1 MSCYN
6 FQGRTQPVSSVPLDS
21 NLAVQRIRTCA
32 LQVEKSLSLCPN
44 VSAPLGTLVV
54 HNPSSQSLECFPP
67 TDAEPGDVLVY
78 TGASP
83 YGVEWQPVV
92 SGGGGSTT
100 PGFSSIVMEARTVTT
115 SWTTAG
121 GLAPLDYDTATLYPP
136 TTTDYIY
143 PATINPSDIGIN
155 APGVFLAQATIPLS
169 RQAGGDSSQLIF
181 RFELNT
187 VPLPGTFYTPQI
199 VSTTPPGPPIQRAFS
214 VSCHTIFSA
223 SPGDILRI
231 TGLSIVNNSVVFITD
246 PNTLVVSVVR
256 LQ

>member
-6 FQGRTQPVSSVPLDS
+6 FQGQFQLHTIPFSSD
-21 NLAVQRIRTCA
+21 LAVHKIRTCN
-32 LQVEKSLSLCPN
+32 LQVESLMLCSN
-44 VSAPLGTLVV
+44 TSAPLGTLVI
-54 HNPSSQSLECFPP
+54 HNPASQSLECFPP
-67 TDAEPGDVLVY
+67 TDADPGDVLVY
-78 TGASP
+78 TGTSP
-83 YGVEWQPVV
+83 YGVEWQPLPAA
-92 SGGGGSTT
+92 GSTPAPST
-100 PGFSSIVMEARTVTT
+100 LGLSSVVLEARTITT

-136 TTTDYIY
+136 TTTDYVY
-143 PATINPSDIGIN
+143 PATLNPSDIGIN
-155 APGVFLAQATIPLS
+155 TQGVYLAQATIPLS
-169 RQAGGDSSQLIF
+169 RQAGGDSSQMIF

-214 VSCHTIFSA
+214 VSCHTLFPA
-223 SPGDILRI
+223 NPGDILRI

-246 PNTLVVSVVR
+246 ANTLVVSVIR